1 MKKYS
6 FTFEQLVL
14 EKLDKILSNQK
25 RFHKELITMSAE
37 LDLLAQEVA
46 ETKGVQESVIVL
58 LQGIQVKLDALAAEL
73 EAEGIDNAKVLALSE
88 ELSDSTD
95 ALAAAAA
102 TIPE

>member
-1 MKKYS
+1 MKY
-6 FTFEQLVL
+6 TTQIIM

-25 RFHKELITMSAE
+25 RFYKELITMSAE

-58 LQGIQVKLDALAAEL
+58 LQGIQAKLDALAAEL

-88 ELSDSTD
+88 ELDASTN
-95 ALAAAAA
+95 ALANAAA
-102 TIPE
+102 TIPA

>member
-1 MKKYS
+1 MKY
-6 FTFEQLVL
+6 TTQIIL

-25 RFHKELITMSAE
+25 RFYKELITMSAE

-73 EAEGIDNAKVLALSE
+73 AEAGIDNAKVLALSQ

-95 ALAAAAA
+95 ALANAAA
-102 TIPE
+102 TVPA